1 MMDIWD
7 YVVLLA
13 YFGILVGIG
22 WRASRRQKDMAQYFV
37 GGRRTGTLA
46 IMTLWMASWVGGA
59 TILGT
64 AEQAYELGIQSLLYP
79 CAIALGCVC
88 FALTFTGRIKDA
100 GDAYGHITYP
110 DFIEK
115 HYGPRCRVVST
126 VTAFCANIGYTSSQ
140 LLATAIIMNQL
151 TGWSLGLSF
160 SVATAVTVL
169 YTAAGGFLAM
179 DETCHFQALLIFI
192 GTALVGMPLTLLAVG
207 DAGLAVNELPAGF
220 TGLEGVDAWS
230 LIGMCL
236 SVVMTFYTSSDSY
249 IRCFSAKSRHAA
261 TVGTLLAA
269 VLIVSIGGSV
279 CIMGLGARL
288 LFPELG
294 DGANAFIT
302 VIMKLFPSGVK
313 GLMLVVLLAAIM
325 STACSCI
332 LTASANITRDIY
344 QRFINPHAPDRR
356 IVWLSIASSVLVGVI
371 SALVA
376 WYIGDIIGLL
386 FMAFTINSASLFLPT
401 LGAYF
406 WKRST
411 ERAAFWSI
419 ALSLATVLTWYLGR
433 ECLPGVALFSIDPVW
448 PGLALSAVLFFSL
461 SLTGKADEG
470 VSE

>member
-1 MMDIWD
+1 MDIWD
-7 YVVLLA
+7 YAVLLA

-22 WRASRRQKDMAQYFV
+22 WRASRRQKDMTQYFV

-64 AEQAYELGIQSLLYP
+64 AEQAYEMGLRSLLYP
-79 CAIALGCVC
+79 CAIAFGCVL
-88 FALTFTGRIKDA
+88 FALTFTGKIKEA
-100 GDAYGHITYP
+100 GDAHGHITYP

-115 HYGPRCRVVST
+115 HYGSRCRVVST

-140 LLATAIIMNQL
+140 LLATALIMNQL

-160 SVATAVTVL
+160 VVSTAVTVL

-179 DETCHFQALLIFI
+179 DETCRFQAALIFI
-192 GTALVGMPLTLLAVG
+192 GTGLVGMPLTLWAVG
-207 DAGLAVNELPAGF
+207 EAGHAAAELPAGF
-220 TGLEGVDAWS
+220 TSFGGVSGWS
-230 LIGMCL
+230 LVGMFL
-236 SVVMTFYTSSDSY
+236 SVIMTFYTSSDSY
-249 IRCFSAKSRHAA
+249 IRCFSAKSRRAA
-261 TVGTLLAA
+261 TVGTMLAA
-269 VLIVSIGGSV
+269 LLIVSIGVSV
-279 CIMGLGARL
+279 CVMGLGARL

-302 VIMKLFPSGVK
+302 IIMRLFPSGVK

-332 LTASANITRDIY
+332 LAASANITRDIY
-344 QRFINPHAPDRR
+344 QRFINPGAPDRR
-356 IVWLSIASSVLVGVI
+356 VVGLSVAGSVLVGAV
-371 SALVA
+371 SALLA
-376 WYIGDIIGLL
+376 WYVRDIIGLL

-406 WKRST
+406 WRRGT

-419 ALSLATVLTWYLGR
+419 ALSLATVLVWYAGR
-433 ECLPGVALFSIDPVW
+433 ECLPGAALFDVDPVW
-448 PGLALSAVLFFSL
+448 PGLALSAALFFSL
-461 SLTGKADEG
+461 SLRGGKDG
-470 VSE
+470 GRR